1 MQMEDKRV
9 IEVDEYQQRL
19 IIGSL
24 NETRNELVAQ
34 GRDTDFVD
42 ETLLDLSGT
51 ADGRDTLYT
60 SDSPA
65 VWCTLCG
72 KWNTDDFKFCYVH
85 HFVTW
90 NCRTAYYS
98 LRLYR

>member
-42 ETLLDLSGT
+42 ETLLDVMDAPT
-51 ADGRDTLYT
+51 R
-60 SDSPA
+60 
-65 VWCTLCG
+65 
-72 KWNTDDFKFCYVH
+72 KERKRNKEIE
-85 HFVTW
+85 
-90 NCRTAYYS
+90 R
-98 LRLYR
+98 

>member
-24 NETRNELVAQ
+24 NETRNELVSQ

-42 ETLLDLSGT
+42 ETLLDVMDAPT
-51 ADGRDTLYT
+51 R
-60 SDSPA
+60 
-65 VWCTLCG
+65 
-72 KWNTDDFKFCYVH
+72 KEKKRNKEME
-85 HFVTW
+85 
-90 NCRTAYYS
+90 R
-98 LRLYR
+98 

>member
-24 NETRNELVAQ
+24 NDTRNELVAQ

-42 ETLLDLSGT
+42 ETLLDVMDAPTRKERKRNKELE
-51 ADGRDTLYT
+51 R
-60 SDSPA
+60 
-65 VWCTLCG
+65 
-72 KWNTDDFKFCYVH
+72 
-85 HFVTW
+85 
-90 NCRTAYYS
+90 
-98 LRLYR
+98 

>member
-24 NETRNELVAQ
+24 NEKRNELVAQ

-42 ETLLDLSGT
+42 ETLLDVMDAPT
-51 ADGRDTLYT
+51 RKERKRNKEIAR
-60 SDSPA
+60 
-65 VWCTLCG
+65 
-72 KWNTDDFKFCYVH
+72 
-85 HFVTW
+85 
-90 NCRTAYYS
+90 
-98 LRLYR
+98 

>member
-42 ETLLDLSGT
+42 ETLLDVMDAHTRKERKRNKELE
-51 ADGRDTLYT
+51 R
-60 SDSPA
+60 
-65 VWCTLCG
+65 
-72 KWNTDDFKFCYVH
+72 
-85 HFVTW
+85 
-90 NCRTAYYS
+90 
-98 LRLYR
+98 

>member
-24 NETRNELVAQ
+24 NDTRNELVAE

-42 ETLLDLSGT
+42 ETLLDVMDAPT
-51 ADGRDTLYT
+51 RKERKRY
-60 SDSPA
+60 
-65 VWCTLCG
+65 
-72 KWNTDDFKFCYVH
+72 KEME
-85 HFVTW
+85 
-90 NCRTAYYS
+90 R
-98 LRLYR
+98 

>member
-1 MQMEDKRV
+1 MQMEDKRI

-42 ETLLDLSGT
+42 ETLLDVMDAPT
-51 ADGRDTLYT
+51 R
-60 SDSPA
+60 
-65 VWCTLCG
+65 
-72 KWNTDDFKFCYVH
+72 KEKKRNKEME
-85 HFVTW
+85 
-90 NCRTAYYS
+90 R
-98 LRLYR
+98 

>member
-42 ETLLDLSGT
+42 ETLLNVMDAPTRKERKRNKELE
-51 ADGRDTLYT
+51 R
-60 SDSPA
+60 
-65 VWCTLCG
+65 
-72 KWNTDDFKFCYVH
+72 
-85 HFVTW
+85 
-90 NCRTAYYS
+90 
-98 LRLYR
+98 

>member
-24 NETRNELVAQ
+24 NDTRNELVAQ

-42 ETLLDLSGT
+42 ETLLDVMDAPT
-51 ADGRDTLYT
+51 R
-60 SDSPA
+60 
-65 VWCTLCG
+65 
-72 KWNTDDFKFCYVH
+72 KERKRNKEME
-85 HFVTW
+85 
-90 NCRTAYYS
+90 R
-98 LRLYR
+98 

>member
-1 MQMEDKRV
+1 MHMEDKRV

-42 ETLLDLSGT
+42 ETLLDVMDAPTRKERKRNKELQ
-51 ADGRDTLYT
+51 R
-60 SDSPA
+60 
-65 VWCTLCG
+65 
-72 KWNTDDFKFCYVH
+72 
-85 HFVTW
+85 
-90 NCRTAYYS
+90 
-98 LRLYR
+98 

>member
-42 ETLLDLSGT
+42 ETLLDVMDAPTRKEKKRNKELE
-51 ADGRDTLYT
+51 R
-60 SDSPA
+60 
-65 VWCTLCG
+65 
-72 KWNTDDFKFCYVH
+72 
-85 HFVTW
+85 
-90 NCRTAYYS
+90 
-98 LRLYR
+98 

>member
-1 MQMEDKRV
+1 MHMEDKRV

-42 ETLLDLSGT
+42 ETLLDVMDAPTRKERKRNKELE
-51 ADGRDTLYT
+51 R
-60 SDSPA
+60 
-65 VWCTLCG
+65 
-72 KWNTDDFKFCYVH
+72 
-85 HFVTW
+85 
-90 NCRTAYYS
+90 
-98 LRLYR
+98 

>member
-1 MQMEDKRV
+1 MEDKRV

-42 ETLLDLSGT
+42 ETLLDVMEAPTRKERKRNKELE
-51 ADGRDTLYT
+51 R
-60 SDSPA
+60 
-65 VWCTLCG
+65 
-72 KWNTDDFKFCYVH
+72 
-85 HFVTW
+85 
-90 NCRTAYYS
+90 
-98 LRLYR
+98 

>member
-1 MQMEDKRV
+1 MQMEDKRI

-42 ETLLDLSGT
+42 ETLLDVMDAPTRKEKKRNKELE
-51 ADGRDTLYT
+51 R
-60 SDSPA
+60 
-65 VWCTLCG
+65 
-72 KWNTDDFKFCYVH
+72 
-85 HFVTW
+85 
-90 NCRTAYYS
+90 
-98 LRLYR
+98 

>member
-42 ETLLDLSGT
+42 ETLLDVMDAPTRKERKRYKELE
-51 ADGRDTLYT
+51 R
-60 SDSPA
+60 
-65 VWCTLCG
+65 
-72 KWNTDDFKFCYVH
+72 
-85 HFVTW
+85 
-90 NCRTAYYS
+90 
-98 LRLYR
+98 

>member
-1 MQMEDKRV
+1 MHMEDKRV

-42 ETLLDLSGT
+42 ETLLDVMDAPT
-51 ADGRDTLYT
+51 R
-60 SDSPA
+60 
-65 VWCTLCG
+65 
-72 KWNTDDFKFCYVH
+72 KERKRNKEME
-85 HFVTW
+85 
-90 NCRTAYYS
+90 R
-98 LRLYR
+98 

>member
-1 MQMEDKRV
+1 MEDKRI

-42 ETLLDLSGT
+42 ETLLDVMDAPT
-51 ADGRDTLYT
+51 R
-60 SDSPA
+60 
-65 VWCTLCG
+65 
-72 KWNTDDFKFCYVH
+72 KERKRNKEME
-85 HFVTW
+85 
-90 NCRTAYYS
+90 R
-98 LRLYR
+98 

>member
-42 ETLLDLSGT
+42 ETLLDVMDAPT
-51 ADGRDTLYT
+51 R
-60 SDSPA
+60 
-65 VWCTLCG
+65 
-72 KWNTDDFKFCYVH
+72 KEKKRNKEME
-85 HFVTW
+85 
-90 NCRTAYYS
+90 R
-98 LRLYR
+98 